1 MGTVPCTSRAV
12 HSFRTAVAWIAEGSC
27 DNVPGMKT
35 TPAVLALALT
45 AVSVTASASSR
56 SLPFIDGDY
65 DRAVKE
71 SRDSHRPLVIEV
83 WAPW

>member
-1 MGTVPCTSRAV
+1 
-12 HSFRTAVAWIAEGSC
+12 
-27 DNVPGMKT
+27 MKT

-45 AVSVTASASSR
+45 AVSAAASAGSR

-71 SRDSHRPLVIEV
+71 ARDSHRPLVIEV

>member
-1 MGTVPCTSRAV
+1 MNATHA
-12 HSFRTAVAWIAEGSC
+12 
-27 DNVPGMKT
+27 M
-35 TPAVLALALT
+35 LAFALT
-45 AVSVTASASSR
+45 AVSVTASARSS

-71 SRDSHRPLVIEV
+71 ARDSHRPLVIEV